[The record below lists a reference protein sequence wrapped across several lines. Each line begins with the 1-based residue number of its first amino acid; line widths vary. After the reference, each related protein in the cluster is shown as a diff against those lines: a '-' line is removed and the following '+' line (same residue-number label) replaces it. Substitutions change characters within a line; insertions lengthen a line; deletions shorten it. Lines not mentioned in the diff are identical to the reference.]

1 MTLEELKEKVESVE
15 INYDYE
21 TAYNSLYNA
30 VIDYMNDSQ
39 DFDLESLFND
49 IVDYDTAEEI
59 AKHEL
64 ENGGLVRL
72 YYFLGDANCNNDLF
86 IIDGYG
92 NLRDLEHSD
101 LECLKEDLLDA
112 INDKLEED

>member
-1 MTLEELKEKVESVE
+1 MTLEELKEKVESIE

-21 TAYNSLYNA
+21 EVYNSLYNA

-64 ENGGLVRL
+64 KDGGLVRL
-72 YYFLGDANCNNDLF
+72 YYFLGDANCNNNLF

-92 NLRDLEHSD
+92 NLRDLELND

-112 INDKLEED
+112 INDKLEEV